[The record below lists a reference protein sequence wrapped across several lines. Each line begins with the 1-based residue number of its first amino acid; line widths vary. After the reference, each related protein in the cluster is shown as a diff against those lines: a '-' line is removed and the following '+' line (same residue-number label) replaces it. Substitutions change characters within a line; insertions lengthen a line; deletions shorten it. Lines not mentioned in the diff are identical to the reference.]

1 MESNKKIIG
10 YDVIQVMIPR
20 VLCLGGDGVRPGLIV
35 IVNKKIKE
43 GWIPQG
49 GVSVTISSTNYM
61 TYSQAIIKYES

>member
-10 YDVIQVMIPR
+10 YDVIHVMDLR
-20 VLCLGGDGVRPGLIV
+20 TRLSYPGLIV
-35 IVNKKIKE
+35 IVNKKIEE

>member
-10 YDVIQVMIPR
+10 YDVIHVTDLR
-20 VLCLGGDGVRPGLIV
+20 GDGVRPGLIV
-35 IVNKKIKE
+35 IVNKKIEE

>member
-10 YDVIQVMIPR
+10 YDVIHMMDLR
-20 VLCLGGDGVRPGLIV
+20 RNLRCGFPGLLV
-35 IVNKKIKE
+35 IVNKKIEE